1 MANANPVTLTLNERV
16 RRQVAQRLSLRT
28 PQEVALT
35 ILADIADRVD
45 WRGEVDTQALLAEIA
60 AVYPSVE
67 SFERAFPSL
76 CFALATGVGKTRLM
90 GAFITYLYLT
100 GRSKNFFLLAPNTTI
115 YDKLV
120 EDFSRQSSP
129 KYVFRG
135 VAEFAQNPPIIVT
148 GDTWDEGRGIR
159 GSQLIGDAIINIFNV
174 DKINKEKGRI
184 RSFRETLGES
194 YFDYLAGLDDLVM
207 MMDEAHRYRAKAA
220 ANAVY
225 DLKPKLG
232 LELTAT
238 PKTAGASPKDFH
250 NVIYEYGLGQ
260 AMADGYIKE
269 PAVATRE
276 NFRRA
281 DYDDAQLERIMLEDG
296 VTYHEQVKVELE
308 LYARQSSRPIV
319 HPFMLVVARDTN
331 HAKDLHAYLESDD
344 FFTGAYRGRVIE
356 VHSNQ
361 TGEESNEAMA
371 RLVRLEHDAQTDI
384 VIHVNKLKE
393 GWDVTNL
400 YTIVPLR
407 ASASEILTEQT
418 LGRGLRLPYGAR
430 TGNEMV
436 DTLTVIAHDRF
447 DEVIR
452 EARKPNSIL
461 AMKTLTIGE
470 GGDITPDIREV
481 VSMPTAAEAVFT
493 GWQLDLP
500 ESDRPGHV
508 AEERPAYVPPTPE
521 QVAYADTTMRFIR
534 DKYERTLTGGLADL
548 RKPEVQAQ
556 IARDVRQATQA
567 AQGSFDK
574 VLPRTNVEKLV
585 AQIAVSIAD
594 NSIEIPEIVVLPSRE
609 VNFWFDDFD
618 LTKLEGIRFQPSSD
632 TILIRNLRTETQ
644 RELAR
649 SVDGP
654 RETRV
659 ENYIIRHL
667 MDFPEV
673 DYDSQA
679 DLLYKLAGQMI
690 ERLCAYLPTQEEVEA
705 VALEQGKALARMIFE
720 QMREHYRETPVEY
733 RARRVRSFKAL
744 KPQQLGVSM
753 TKRLPLT
760 EAASPL
766 SATPAYLFYGS
777 KKCPYQFQK
786 FDSDPERHFAAIIDS
801 DRMSGVVKW
810 LRPASGQFD
819 IEYDR
824 GRRYEPDFVVECVD
838 CKLVVEVKAERDLDD
853 PIVTEKARA
862 ARAWIKN
869 ANEFACEG
877 DGKPWRYVLIADT
890 QVTEALTLP
899 GLMALAAD

>member
-1 MANANPVTLTLNERV
+1 MADAKPVTLTPNERI

-28 PQEVALT
+28 PQEAALT
-35 ILADIADRVD
+35 ILADIADRID
-45 WRGEVDTQALLAEIA
+45 WRGEVDTQVLLLEIA
-60 AVYPSVE
+60 AAYPSVE
-67 SFERAFPSL
+67 DFERAFPSL

-174 DKINKEKGRI
+174 DKINKERGRI

-194 YFDYLAGLDDLVM
+194 YFDYLANLDDLVM

-232 LELTAT
+232 LEMTAT
-238 PKTAGASPKDFH
+238 PKTVGASPKDFR
-250 NVIYEYGLGQ
+250 NVIYRYGLGQ
-260 AMADGYIKE
+260 AMADGYVKE

-296 VTYHEQVKVELE
+296 ATYHEQVKVELE
-308 LYARQSSRPIV
+308 LYARQSGREVV
-319 HPFMLVVARDTN
+319 HPFMLVVARDTI

-371 RLVRLEHDAQTDI
+371 RLVGLEHDAQTDI

-418 LGRGLRLPYGAR
+418 LGRGLRLPYGVR

-452 EARKPNSIL
+452 EARKPDSVI

-470 GGDITPDIREV
+470 GGDITPEHREV

-500 ESDRPGHV
+500 GAGGPTQVSDEH
-508 AEERPAYVPPTPE
+508 AAYVPPTPE
-521 QVAYADTTMRFIR
+521 QVAYADTTMQFIR
-534 DKYERTLTGGLADL
+534 DKYERTLPGGLADL
-548 RKPEVQAQ
+548 RKPEVQAE
-556 IARDVRQATQA
+556 IARDVRKATEA
-567 AQGSFDK
+567 AQGTLDT
-574 VLPRTNVEKLV
+574 VLPTTNVEQLV
-585 AQIAVSIAD
+585 ALIAISIAE

-618 LTKLEGIRFQPSSD
+618 LKNLEGIRFQPSSD

-649 SVDGP
+649 SLDGP

-667 MDFPEV
+667 MDFSEV

-679 DLLYKLAGQMI
+679 DLLYQLAGQMI
-690 ERLCAYLPTQEEVEA
+690 DRLRTYLPTEEEVEA
-705 VALEQGKALARMIFE
+705 VALEQGKALARVIFE
-720 QMREHYRETPVEY
+720 QMREHYRETPTEY

-744 KPQQLGVSM
+744 KPQQIGVSL

-760 EAASPL
+760 EAATPL
-766 SATPAYLFYGS
+766 SSTSGYLFFGS

-786 FDSDPERHFAAIIDS
+786 FDSDPERRFAAIVDS
-801 DRMSGVVKW
+801 DRMSAVLKW

-824 GRRYEPDFVVECVD
+824 GRRYEPDFVVECTD
-838 CKLVVEVKAERDLDD
+838 CKLIVEIKAERDLND
-853 PIVTEKARA
+853 PIVIEKARA
-862 ARAWIKN
+862 ARAWVSN
-869 ANEFACEG
+869 ANEFVGEG
-877 DGKPWRYVLIADT
+877 DGKPWRYVLLAET
-890 QVTEALTLP
+890 LVTESLTLS
-899 GLMALAAD
+899 GLLALG

>member
-1 MANANPVTLTLNERV
+1 MADISPVLLTANQRI
-16 RRQVAQRLSLRT
+16 RRQVSQRLSLRT
-28 PQEVALT
+28 PQETALA

-45 WRGEVDTQALLAEIA
+45 WRGEVDTKALLGEVA
-60 AVYPSVE
+60 AAYPSVE

-120 EDFSRQSSP
+120 EDFSLQSSP

-135 VAEFAQNPPIIVT
+135 VAEFAQTPPIIVT

-238 PKTAGASPKDFH
+238 PKTVGANPKDFR

-308 LYARQSSRPIV
+308 LYARQSGRPTI
-319 HPFMLVVARDTN
+319 HPFMLVVARDTA

-344 FFTGAYRGRVIE
+344 FYTGAYRGRVIE

-371 RLVRLEHDAQTDI
+371 RLVRLEHDAETDI

-418 LGRGLRLPYGAR
+418 LGRGLRLPYGTR

-452 EARKPNSIL
+452 EARKPGSIL

-470 GGDITPDIREV
+470 GGDITTERREV
-481 VSMPTAAEAVFT
+481 VSMPTAAEAAFT
-493 GWQLDLP
+493 GRQFELP
-500 ESDRPGHV
+500 SGDGEGHV
-508 AEERPAYVPPTPE
+508 AENRAAYVPPTPE
-521 QVAYADTTMRFIR
+521 QVAYADTTMQFIR
-534 DKYERTLTGGLADL
+534 EKYERKLTGGLGDL
-548 RKPEVQAQ
+548 RNADVQAE

-574 VLPRTNVEKLV
+574 LLPTTDLEKLV
-585 AQIAVSIAD
+585 TQIAVSIAD

-618 LTKLEGIRFQPSSD
+618 LAKLDGIRFQPSSD

-649 SVDGP
+649 STDGP

-679 DLLYKLAGQMI
+679 DLLYKLSGQMI
-690 ERLCAYLPTQEEVEA
+690 ERLRAYLPAEEQVEA
-705 VALEQGKALARMIFE
+705 VALEQGKALARVIFE
-720 QMREHYRETPVEY
+720 QMRAHYRETPVEY

-753 TKRLPLT
+753 AKRLPLT
-760 EAASPL
+760 QTAFPL
-766 SATPAYLFYGS
+766 SSTPAYLFYGS
-777 KKCPYQFQK
+777 KKCPYPFQK
-786 FDSDPERHFAAIIDS
+786 FDSDPERRFAAIIDS
-801 DRMSGVVKW
+801 NRMPILKW

-819 IEYDR
+819 IEYGH
-824 GRRYEPDFVVECVD
+824 GRLYEPDFVLECAD
-838 CKLVVEVKAERDLDD
+838 RKLIVEVKAERDMDD
-853 PIVTEKARA
+853 PVVTEKMRA
-862 ARAWIKN
+862 AEAWVKN
-869 ANEFACEG
+869 ANAFADEG
-877 DGKPWRYVLIADT
+877 DGKTWHYILLPDT
-890 QVTEALTLP
+890 YITESLTFS
-899 GLMALAAD
+899 GLLSKSQG

>member
-1 MANANPVTLTLNERV
+1 MADAPVTLTQNQRI
-16 RRQVAQRLSLRT
+16 RRQVAQRLSLRK
-28 PQEVALT
+28 PQEEALN
-35 ILADIADRVD
+35 ILTDIADRID
-45 WRGEVDTQALLAEIA
+45 WRGEVDCAALLAEIA
-60 AVYPSVE
+60 AAYPSVE

-135 VAEFAQNPPIIVT
+135 VAEFAQTPPIIVT

-207 MMDEAHRYRAKAA
+207 LMDEAHRYRAKAA

-238 PKTAGASPKDFH
+238 PKTVGASPKDFK
-250 NVIYEYGLGQ
+250 NVIYQYGLGQ

-308 LYARQSSRPIV
+308 LYARQTGRAVV
-319 HPFMLVVARDTN
+319 HPFMLVVARDTA
-331 HAKDLHAYLESDD
+331 HAKDLHAYLESDA
-344 FFTGAYRGRVIE
+344 FFGSAYRGRVIE

-371 RLVRLEHDAQTDI
+371 RLVSLEHDAQTDI

-447 DEVIR
+447 DDVIR
-452 EARKPNSIL
+452 EARKPDSIL

-470 GGDITPDIREV
+470 GGDITPEHREV

-493 GWQLDLP
+493 GWQLAL
-500 ESDRPGHV
+500 PGHV
-508 AEERPAYVPPTPE
+508 AEERAAYAPPTPE
-521 QVAYADTTMRFIR
+521 QVAYADATMLFIR

-548 RKPEVQAQ
+548 RKPEVQAE
-556 IARDVRQATQA
+556 IARDVRKATEA
-567 AQGSFDK
+567 AQGSFETVMPTAD
-574 VLPRTNVEKLV
+574 VERLV
-585 AQIAVSIAD
+585 AEIAVSVAD

-618 LTKLEGIRFQPSSD
+618 LSRLETIRFQPSSD
-632 TILIRNLRTETQ
+632 TILIRNLRTDVQ

-649 SVDGP
+649 AQEGP
-654 RETRV
+654 RETRT
-659 ENYIIRHL
+659 ENYILRHL

-679 DLLYKLAGQMI
+679 DLLYKLSGQMV
-690 ERLCAYLPTQEEVEA
+690 ERLRTYLSTQEEVDA
-705 VALEQGKALARMIFE
+705 VALEHGKALARFIFE
-720 QMREHYRETPVEY
+720 QMRAHYRETPAEY

-744 KPQQLGVSM
+744 KPQQLGVSLA
-753 TKRLPLT
+753 KRLPLIQ
-760 EAASPL
+760 AANPL
-766 SATPAYLFYGS
+766 SSTPGYLFYGS

-786 FDSDPERHFAAIIDS
+786 FDSDPERRFAAIVDS
-801 DRMSGVVKW
+801 DRMPAVLKW

-824 GRRYEPDFVVECVD
+824 GRRYEPDFVVECDD
-838 CKLVVEVKAERDLDD
+838 CKLIVEIKAERELTD
-853 PIVTEKARA
+853 PIVLEKERA
-862 ARAWIKN
+862 AMIWVAN
-869 ANEFACEG
+869 ANSFATEG
-877 DGKPWRYVLIADT
+877 DGKPWRYILLADT
-890 QVTEALTLP
+890 QVMESLTLS
-899 GLMALAAD
+899 GLLSRASE

>member
-1 MANANPVTLTLNERV
+1 MAEADTVMLTANQRI

-28 PQEVALT
+28 PQEEALA

-45 WRGEVDTQALLAEIA
+45 WRGEVDMQALLAEIA
-60 AVYPSVE
+60 AAYPSVE

-135 VAEFAQNPPIIVT
+135 VAEFAQTPPIIVT

-207 MMDEAHRYRAKAA
+207 LMDEAHRYRAKAA

-238 PKTAGASPKDFH
+238 PKTVGASPKDFK
-250 NVIYEYGLGQ
+250 NVIYQYGLGQ
-260 AMADGYIKE
+260 AMAHGYVKE

-296 VTYHEQVKVELE
+296 ITYHEQVKVELE
-308 LYARQSSRPIV
+308 LYARQSGRPSV
-319 HPFMLVVARDTN
+319 HPFMLVVARDTA
-331 HAKDLHAYLESDD
+331 HAKDLHAYLEGDD
-344 FFTGAYRGRVIE
+344 FFNAAYRGRVIE

-361 TGEESNEAMA
+361 SGEESNEAMA
-371 RLVRLEHDAQTDI
+371 RLVSLEHDAKTDI

-436 DTLTVIAHDRF
+436 DTLTIIAHDRF

-452 EARKPNSIL
+452 EARKPDSVI

-470 GGDITPDIREV
+470 GGDITPEHREV
-481 VSMPTAAEAVFT
+481 ISVPTAAEAIFT
-493 GWQLDLP
+493 GWQLDLTGDLP
-500 ESDRPGHV
+500 ANV
-508 AEERPAYVPPTPE
+508 AEDRAAYIPPTPE
-521 QVAYADTTMRFIR
+521 QVACADTTIQFIR
-534 DKYERTLTGGLADL
+534 DKYERTLSGGLADL
-548 RKPEVQAQ
+548 RKPEVQAR
-556 IARDVRQATQA
+556 IAQDVRQATQA
-567 AQGSFDK
+567 AQGSFDTI
-574 VLPRTNVEKLV
+574 LPPADVEQLV
-585 AQIAVSIAD
+585 AKIAISIAD

-609 VNFWFDDFD
+609 VNFWFDDFH
-618 LTKLEGIRFQPSSD
+618 LIKLETIRFQPSSD
-632 TILIRNLRTETQ
+632 TILIRNLRTDTQ

-649 SVDGP
+649 SQDGP

-679 DLLYKLAGQMI
+679 DLLYKLAGQMV
-690 ERLCAYLPTQEEVEA
+690 ERLHSYLPTQEAVEA
-705 VALEQGKALARMIFE
+705 VALEQGKALARFIFD
-720 QMREHYRETPVEY
+720 QMRSHYRETPVEY
-733 RARRVRSFKAL
+733 RAWRVRSFKAL
-744 KPQQLGVSM
+744 KPQQLGVSL

-760 EAASPL
+760 EAAMPL
-766 SATPAYLFYGS
+766 SATPSYLFYGS
-777 KKCPYQFQK
+777 RKCPYPLQK
-786 FDSDPERHFAAIIDS
+786 FDSDPERRFAAVVDS
-801 DRMSGVVKW
+801 DRMPKVEKW
-810 LRPASGQFD
+810 LRPATGQFD

-824 GRRYEPDFVVECVD
+824 GRRYEPDFVVECDD
-838 CKLVVEVKAERDLDD
+838 CKLIVEIKAERELNDPVVLDK
-853 PIVTEKARA
+853 ERA
-862 ARAWIKN
+862 AKAWVVN
-869 ANEFACEG
+869 ANVFVADG
-877 DGKPWRYVLIADT
+877 DGKPWRYILLADT
-890 QVTEALTLP
+890 HVTESLTFS
-899 GLMALAAD
+899 GLLSHARD

>member
-1 MANANPVTLTLNERV
+1 MAEADPVTLTPNQRI
-16 RRQVAQRLSLRT
+16 RRQVAQRLSLRK
-28 PQEVALT
+28 PQEEALT
-35 ILADIADRVD
+35 ILAELADRID
-45 WRGEVDTQALLAEIA
+45 WRGEVDTQGLLAEVA
-60 AVYPSVE
+60 AAYPSVE
-67 SFERAFPSL
+67 SFERKFPSL
-76 CFALATGVGKTRLM
+76 CFSLATGVGKTRLM
-90 GAFITYLYLT
+90 GAFIAYLYLT

-135 VAEFAQNPPIIVT
+135 IAEFAQTPPIIVT

-159 GSQLIGDAIINIFNV
+159 GTQLIGDAIINIFNV

-207 MMDEAHRYRAKAA
+207 LMDEAHRYRAKAA

-238 PKTAGASPKDFH
+238 PKTVGASPKDFR
-250 NVIYEYGLGQ
+250 NVIYHYGLGQ
-260 AMADGYIKE
+260 AMADGYVKE

-296 VTYHEQVKVELE
+296 ITYHEQVKVELE
-308 LYARQSSRPIV
+308 LYARQAGRPSV

-331 HAKDLHAYLESDD
+331 HAKDLHTFLESDD
-344 FFTGAYRGRVIE
+344 FFQGSYRGRVIE

-371 RLVRLEHDAQTDI
+371 RLVSLEHDAQTDI

-447 DEVIR
+447 DEVIQ
-452 EARKPNSIL
+452 EARKPNSVI

-470 GGDITPDIREV
+470 GGDITTEHREV
-481 VSMPTAAEAVFT
+481 ISVPTAAEAIFT
-493 GWQLDLP
+493 GWQLELP
-500 ESDRPGHV
+500 GDTPARV
-508 AEERPAYVPPTPE
+508 NDERAAYVPPTPE
-521 QVAYADTTMRFIR
+521 QVAYANTTLDFIR

-548 RKPEVQAQ
+548 RNPEVQAE
-556 IARDVRQATQA
+556 IARDVRKATQA
-567 AQGSFDK
+567 AQGSFDT
-574 VLPRTNVEKLV
+574 VLPQADVEQLV
-585 AQIAVSIAD
+585 AQIAASIAD

-618 LTKLEGIRFQPSSD
+618 LGNLDTIRFRASSD
-632 TILIRNLRTETQ
+632 TILIRNLRTDVQ

-649 SVDGP
+649 SQDGP
-654 RETRV
+654 REKRV
-659 ENYIIRHL
+659 ENYVIRHL
-667 MDFPEV
+667 IDFHEV

-679 DLLYKLAGQMI
+679 DLLYKLTGQMV
-690 ERLCAYLPTQEEVEA
+690 ERLRAYLPTEEEVEA
-705 VALEQGKALARMIFE
+705 VALEQGKALARFIFD
-720 QMREHYRETPVEY
+720 QMRYHYRETPVEY

-744 KPQQLGVSM
+744 KPQQLGVSL
-753 TKRLPLT
+753 TKRLPLI
-760 EAASPL
+760 EAANPL
-766 SATPAYLFYGS
+766 SSTPSYLFYGS

-786 FDSDPERHFAAIIDS
+786 FDSDPERRFAAIIDS
-801 DRMSGVVKW
+801 DRMPRVLKW
-810 LRPASGQFD
+810 LRPATGQFD

-824 GRRYEPDFVVECVD
+824 GRRYEPDFVVECDD
-838 CKLVVEVKAERDLDD
+838 CKLIVEVKAERELDD
-853 PIVTEKARA
+853 PVVVEKARA
-862 ARAWIKN
+862 ARAWVAN
-869 ANEFACEG
+869 ANEFATEG
-877 DGKPWRYVLIADT
+877 DGKSWRYILLADT
-890 QVTEALTLP
+890 QVTESLTLA
-899 GLMALAAD
+899 GLLAHANE

>member
-1 MANANPVTLTLNERV
+1 MAEANPVTLTPNQRI
-16 RRQVAQRLSLRT
+16 RRQVAQRLSLRK
-28 PQEVALT
+28 PQEEALA
-35 ILADIADRVD
+35 ILADISDRID
-45 WRGEVDTQALLAEIA
+45 WRGDVDTQALLAEVA
-60 AVYPSVE
+60 TAFPSVE

-135 VAEFAQNPPIIVT
+135 IAEFAQSPPIIVT

-207 MMDEAHRYRAKAA
+207 LMDEAHRYRAKAA

-225 DLKPKLG
+225 DLQPKLG

-238 PKTAGASPKDFH
+238 PKTVGASPKDFR
-250 NVIYEYGLGQ
+250 NVIYRYGLGE
-260 AMADGYIKE
+260 AMADGYVKE

-308 LYARQSSRPIV
+308 LYARQSGRPSV

-331 HAKDLHAYLESDD
+331 HAKDLHAYLEGEE
-344 FFTGAYRGRVIE
+344 FFNAAYRGRVIE

-361 TGEESNEAMA
+361 TGEESNEAMT
-371 RLVRLEHDAQTDI
+371 RLVGLEHDAQTDI

-436 DTLTVIAHDRF
+436 DTLTIIAHDRF

-452 EARKPNSIL
+452 EARKPDSVI

-470 GGDITPDIREV
+470 GGDITPEHREV
-481 VSMPTAAEAVFT
+481 VSVPTAAEAIFT

-500 ESDRPGHV
+500 GDVPAQV
-508 AEERPAYVPPTPE
+508 AEERAAYVPPTPE
-521 QVAYADTTMRFIR
+521 RVACADTTMQFIR
-534 DKYERTLTGGLADL
+534 DKYERALTGGLADL

-556 IARDVRQATQA
+556 IARDVRHATQA
-567 AQGSFDK
+567 AQGSFDTI
-574 VLPRTNVEKLV
+574 LPAADVEQLV
-585 AQIAVSIAD
+585 AQIAISIAD

-618 LTKLEGIRFQPSSD
+618 LTNLEAIRFQPSSD
-632 TILIRNLRTETQ
+632 TILIRNLRTDTQ

-649 SVDGP
+649 SQDGP

-690 ERLCAYLPTQEEVEA
+690 ERLRGYLATHEAVEA
-705 VALEQGKALARMIFE
+705 VALEHGKALARLIFD
-720 QMREHYRETPVEY
+720 QMRGHYRETPVEY

-744 KPQQLGVSM
+744 KPQQLGISL

-760 EAASPL
+760 EAVTPL
-766 SATPAYLFYGS
+766 SSTRSYLFYGS

-786 FDSDPERHFAAIIDS
+786 FDSDPERRFAAMIDS
-801 DRMSGVVKW
+801 DRMTTVLKW

-824 GRRYEPDFVVECVD
+824 GRRYEPDFVVECDD
-838 CKLVVEVKAERDLDD
+838 CKLIVEVKAEDELAD
-853 PIVTEKARA
+853 PIVLEKERA
-862 ARAWIKN
+862 AKAWVKN
-869 ANEFACEG
+869 ANEFAGDG
-877 DGKPWRYVLIADT
+877 DGKLWRYILLADT
-890 QVTEALTLP
+890 HVTESLTFA
-899 GLMALAAD
+899 GLLAHASE

>member
-1 MANANPVTLTLNERV
+1 MADAPVTLTQNQRI
-16 RRQVAQRLSLRT
+16 RRQVAQRLSLRK
-28 PQEVALT
+28 PQEEALN
-35 ILADIADRVD
+35 ILTDIADRID
-45 WRGEVDTQALLAEIA
+45 WRSEVDCAALLAEIA
-60 AVYPSVE
+60 AAYPSVE

-135 VAEFAQNPPIIVT
+135 VAEFAQTPPIIVT

-174 DKINKEKGRI
+174 DKINKERGRI

-207 MMDEAHRYRAKAA
+207 LMDEAHRYRAKAA

-225 DLKPKLG
+225 ELNPKLG

-238 PKTAGASPKDFH
+238 PKTVGTSPKDFR
-250 NVIYEYGLGQ
+250 NVIYHYGLGQ

-308 LYARQSSRPIV
+308 LYARQTGRAVV
-319 HPFMLVVARDTN
+319 HPFMLVVARDTA
-331 HAKDLHAYLESDD
+331 HAKELHAYLESDA
-344 FFTGAYRGRVIE
+344 FFNGAYHGRVIE

-371 RLVRLEHDAQTDI
+371 RLVSLEHDAQTDI

-447 DEVIR
+447 DDVIR
-452 EARKPNSIL
+452 EARKPDSIL
-461 AMKTLTIGE
+461 AMKALTIGE
-470 GGDITPDIREV
+470 GGDITPEHREV

-493 GWQLDLP
+493 GWQLEL
-500 ESDRPGHV
+500 PGHV
-508 AEERPAYVPPTPE
+508 AEECAAYVPPTPE
-521 QVAYADTTMRFIR
+521 QVAYADTTLQFIR
-534 DKYERTLTGGLADL
+534 EKYERTLTGGLADL
-548 RKPEVQAQ
+548 RRPEVQAE
-556 IARDVRQATQA
+556 IARDVRKATQA
-567 AQGSFDK
+567 AQGSFEAVMPTAD
-574 VLPRTNVEKLV
+574 VERLV
-585 AQIAVSIAD
+585 AEIAVSIAD

-618 LTKLEGIRFQPSSD
+618 LSKLETIRFQPSSD
-632 TILIRNLRTETQ
+632 TILIRNLRTDVQ

-649 SVDGP
+649 AQEGP
-654 RETRV
+654 RETRT

-679 DLLYKLAGQMI
+679 NLLYKLSSQMV
-690 ERLCAYLPTQEEVEA
+690 ERLRAYLATQEEIDA
-705 VALEQGKALARMIFE
+705 VALEHGKALASFIFE
-720 QMREHYRETPVEY
+720 QMRAHYRETPAEY

-744 KPQQLGVSM
+744 KAQQLGVSL

-760 EAASPL
+760 EAANPL
-766 SATPAYLFYGS
+766 SSTSGYLFYGS
-777 KKCPYQFQK
+777 RKCPYQFQK
-786 FDSDPERHFAAIIDS
+786 FDSDPERRFAALIDN
-801 DRMSGVVKW
+801 DRMPSVLKW
-810 LRPASGQFD
+810 LRPATGQFD

-824 GRRYEPDFVVECVD
+824 GRRYEPDFVVECSD
-838 CKLVVEVKAERDLDD
+838 CKLIVEVKAERDLAD
-853 PIVTEKARA
+853 PIVLEKERA
-862 ARAWIKN
+862 ARAWVN
-869 ANEFACEG
+869 HANEFVAEG
-877 DGKPWRYVLIADT
+877 DCKPWRYVLLADT
-890 QVTEALTLP
+890 HITESMT
-899 GLMALAAD
+899 MAGILAHAAD